1 MTKAANFTKSKFKR
15 YEAGLFKKSDQ
26 PGDQGKI

>member
-1 MTKAANFTKSKFKR
+1 MVKPNNFAKLIVR